1 MTTAMTPTFEAPR
14 TSAQRRRRC
23 SSAWTP
29 LGATVTWWR
38 QVTVDLV
45 LVIVIAGMSGGVGSV
60 LAGPLGAV
68 AFAVAAAV
76 AFRVVLQTIN
86 TRA

>member
-1 MTTAMTPTFEAPR
+1 MTPTFEATR
-14 TSAQRRRRC
+14 TCAQRRPSRR
-23 SSAWTP
+23 AVWTP
-29 LGATVTWWR
+29 LGATLTWWR
-38 QVTVDLV
+38 QVTIDLV
-45 LVIVIAGMSGGVGSV
+45 LVIVIAGVVGGVGSV

-76 AFRVVLQTIN
+76 ALRVVLQTIN

>member
-1 MTTAMTPTFEAPR
+1 MTTAMTPTFEATR
-14 TSAQRRRRC
+14 AFAQRRRPR

-29 LGATVTWWR
+29 LGATLTWWR
-38 QVTVDLV
+38 QVTIDLV
-45 LVIVIAGMSGGVGSV
+45 LVIVIAGVLGGVGSV

-68 AFAVAAAV
+68 AFTVAAAV
-76 AFRVVLQTIN
+76 AFRVVLQRIN